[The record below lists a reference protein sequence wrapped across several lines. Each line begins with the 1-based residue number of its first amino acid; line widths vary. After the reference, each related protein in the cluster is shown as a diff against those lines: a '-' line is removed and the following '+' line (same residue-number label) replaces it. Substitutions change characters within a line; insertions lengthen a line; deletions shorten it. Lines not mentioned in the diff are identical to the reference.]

1 MNAAVQQIERVWSSY
16 QTAIFT
22 FLADT
27 TRNLVV
33 RAGAGSGKTTL
44 LVEIVKRLAG
54 LTIFLAFNKSIQ
66 LELESRGVFA
76 KTFHGLVYSAV
87 TRFYSNM
94 SRASVDANK
103 VRNLIRE
110 RYSDADQRTYGSFVA
125 KLVGLAK
132 NSGMGFL
139 MDDTEQN
146 WDALAAKH
154 DLEIEDAKGDH
165 ATALELARSMLI
177 TSNEVARTN
186 GLLDFDDLLFLA
198 VKEGI
203 KLPTFDNV
211 LVDEAQDTNAIQRAI
226 IRKIMHDNSR
236 LVAVGD
242 PSQGIYGFRG
252 ADSDA
257 MDLIKSEFDAEEL
270 PLTVSYRCATSI
282 VKYASQF
289 GVIEAAP
296 GAIEGSVTRMN
307 YAHDL
312 PIAGKA
318 GSKITR
324 AMQPQDLVICRLT
337 KPLVELAYDLM
348 MARKPAYM
356 MGREIGEG
364 LVNLI
369 KKQQAKGVLN
379 LIAKLDE
386 STSREIERAKA
397 KGDDA
402 KAERAED
409 RRDCIMFLIDTLPEN
424 ERTIPELIRIIENLF
439 KNKADAVVLA
449 TVHKAKGLESNRVFW
464 LNHDYVSKWARQ
476 PWQKQQEVNLRYVAA
491 TRAKSELVLIPSPQ
505 KGAS

>member
-1 MNAAVQQIERVWSSY
+1 MASPETKPEPNMEFSIY
-16 QTAIFT
+16 QNAIFT

-27 TRNLVV
+27 IRNLVV

-54 LTIFLAFNKSIQ
+54 RTIFLAFNKAIQ
-66 LELESRGVFA
+66 VELERRGVFA

-87 TRFYSNM
+87 TRFYSSM

-103 VRNLIRE
+103 VRNLVRE
-110 RYSDADQRTYGSFVA
+110 RYSDADQRTYGTFVV

-146 WDALAAKH
+146 WDNLAAKH
-154 DLEIEDAKGDH
+154 DLEIEDAKGNH
-165 ATALELARSMLI
+165 ATAIEMARAMLI
-177 TSNEVARTN
+177 TSNEAARTN

-203 KLPTFDNV
+203 TLPTYDNV

-226 IRKIMHDNSR
+226 IRKIMHDTSR

-257 MDLIKSEFDAEEL
+257 MDLIKSEFDADEL
-270 PLTVSYRCATSI
+270 PLTVSYRCATAI
-282 VKYASQF
+282 VKHASQY

-296 GAIEGSVTRMN
+296 GAVEGAVR
-307 YAHDL
+307 YVKRDEKY
-312 PIAGKA
+312 IDQ
-318 GSKITR
+318 
-324 AMQPQDLVICRLT
+324 MQAADLVVCRLT
-337 KPLVELAYDLM
+337 KPLIELAYGLM

-369 KKQQAKGVLN
+369 KKQQAKGILN

-386 STSREIERAKA
+386 STTREIERAKA

-424 ERTIPELIRIIENLF
+424 ERTIPELIRVIENLF
-439 KNKADAVVLA
+439 RNKADAVVLA

-464 LNHDYVSKWARQ
+464 MNYDYVSKWARQ

-491 TRAKSELVLIPSPQ
+491 TRAKSELVLIPSPP
-505 KGAS
+505 KGK

>member
-1 MNAAVQQIERVWSSY
+1 MEFSAY
-16 QTAIFT
+16 QNAIFA
-22 FLADT
+22 FLASTD
-27 TRNLVV
+27 RNLIV

-54 LTIFLAFNKSIQ
+54 RTIFLAFNKSIQ
-66 LELESRGVFA
+66 LELERRGVYA

-87 TRFYSNM
+87 TRFYSSV
-94 SRASVDANK
+94 SRAQVDANK
-103 VRNLIRE
+103 VRNMIRE
-110 RYSDADQRTYGSFVA
+110 RYSESEQRTYGSFVA

-146 WDALAAKH
+146 WDELAAKH
-154 DLEIEDAKGDH
+154 DLEIEDGKGSYREAIERARAMLVISNDAAAKQ
-165 ATALELARSMLI
+165 
-177 TSNEVARTN
+177 

-203 KLPTFDNV
+203 KLPTFDNI
-211 LVDEAQDTNAIQRAI
+211 LVDEAQDTNAIQRAVV
-226 IRKIMHDNSR
+226 RKIMHDSSR

-257 MDLIKSEFDAEEL
+257 MDLIKSEFDADEL
-270 PLTVSYRCATSI
+270 PLTVSYRCATAI

-296 GAIEGSVTRMN
+296 GAVDGEVKHLKRQDKYTDMME
-307 YAHDL
+307 
-312 PIAGKA
+312 AGN
-318 GSKITR
+318 
-324 AMQPQDLVICRLT
+324 LVVCRLT
-337 KPLVELAYDLM
+337 KPLIELAYGLM
-348 MARKPAYM
+348 MARKAAYM
-356 MGREIGEG
+356 MGKEIGEG

-369 KKQQAKGVLN
+369 KKQQAKGILN

-386 STSREIERAKA
+386 STTREVERAKA

-439 KNKADAVVLA
+439 RNKAEAVVLA
-449 TVHKAKGLESNRVFW
+449 TVHKAKGLESDRVFW

-491 TRAKSELVLIPSPQ
+491 TRAKRELILIPQPP
-505 KGAS
+505 KAN

>member
-1 MNAAVQQIERVWSSY
+1 MEFSIY
-16 QTAIFT
+16 QNNIFK
-22 FLADT
+22 FLAET
-27 TRNLVV
+27 VRNLVV
-33 RAGAGSGKTTL
+33 RAGAGSGKSTT
-44 LVEIVKRLAG
+44 LVEIVKRLG
-54 LTIFLAFNKSIQ
+54 GNTLLLAFGKDIAEA
-66 LELESRGVFA
+66 LKVRGVNA
-76 KTFHGLVYSAV
+76 RTFHSLTYQPV
-87 TRFYSNM
+87 TRFYSSM
-94 SRASVDANK
+94 SRAQVDSNK

-110 RYSDADQRTYGSFVA
+110 RYSDADQRTYGAFVF

-139 MDDTEQN
+139 VDDTEQN
-146 WDALAAKH
+146 WDDIAAKH
-154 DLEIEDAKGDH
+154 DLEIEDGKGSYRE
-165 ATALELARSMLI
+165 AIERSRAMLSI
-177 TSNEVARTN
+177 SNEAAKR

-198 VKEGI
+198 VKDGI
-203 KLPTFDNV
+203 TLPTFDNV

-226 IRKIMHDNSR
+226 LRKIMRPDSR

-242 PSQGIYGFRG
+242 PSQAIYGFRG

-270 PLTVSYRCATSI
+270 PLTVSYRCATNI

-296 GAIEGSVTRMN
+296 GAEEGVVTTVKRETK
-307 YAHDL
+307 HVDL
-312 PIAGKA
+312 MEA
-318 GSKITR
+318 R
-324 AMQPQDLVICRLT
+324 DLVLCRIT
-337 KPLVELAYDLM
+337 KPLIELAYDLM

-356 MGREIGEG
+356 MGRDIGEG

-369 KKQQAKGVLN
+369 KKQQAKGVDQ
-379 LIAKLDE
+379 LITKLDV
-386 STSREIERAKA
+386 STAREIERAKA

-409 RRDCIMFLIDTLPEN
+409 RRDCVMFLIGTLPEN

-449 TVHKAKGLESNRVFW
+449 TVHKTKGLEASRVFW

-476 PWQKQQEVNLRYVAA
+476 DWQKQQEKNLRYVAA
-491 TRAKSELVLIPSPQ
+491 TRAKSELVLIPSPP
-505 KGAS
+505 KTK

>member
-1 MNAAVQQIERVWSSY
+1 MEFSSY
-16 QTAIFT
+16 QNAIFT
-22 FLADT
+22 FLAEQSK
-27 TRNLVV
+27 NLVV

-44 LVEIVKRLAG
+44 LTEIVKRLPG
-54 LTIFLAFNKSIQ
+54 RTIFLAFNKAIQ
-66 LELESRGVFA
+66 VELERRGVFA
-76 KTFHGLVYSAV
+76 KTFHGLVYAPV
-87 TRFYSNM
+87 TRFYSTM
-94 SRASVDANK
+94 SRAQVDANK

-110 RYSDADQRTYGSFVA
+110 RYTDEEQRTYAAFVA

-146 WDALAAKH
+146 WDDLAAKH
-154 DLEIEDAKGDH
+154 DLEIEDGKGTHREAIDR
-165 ATALELARSMLI
+165 ARAMLEISNTTAR
-177 TSNEVARTN
+177 N

-203 KLPTFDNV
+203 KLPTFDNI

-226 IRKIMHDNSR
+226 LRKIMHDDSR

-257 MDLIKSEFDAEEL
+257 MDLIKSEFNAEEL
-270 PLTVSYRCATSI
+270 PLTVSYRCATAI

-296 GAIEGSVTRMN
+296 GAAEGKVIHLKRDEKRTDWMAAR
-307 YAHDL
+307 
-312 PIAGKA
+312 
-318 GSKITR
+318 
-324 AMQPQDLVICRLT
+324 DLVVCRLT
-337 KPLVELAYDLM
+337 APLVELAYELM

-369 KKQQAKGVLN
+369 KKQQAKGILN

-409 RRDCIMFLIDTLPEN
+409 RQNCILFLIDTLPEN
-424 ERTIPELIRIIENLF
+424 ERTIPELVRVIENLF
-439 KNKADAVVLA
+439 TNKLDAIVLA
-449 TVHKAKGLESNRVFW
+449 TVHKAKGLESERVIW
-464 LNHDYVSKWARQ
+464 LNHDFNSKWARQ
-476 PWQKQQEVNLRYVAA
+476 DWQKQQEKNLRYVAA
-491 TRAKSELVLIPSPQ
+491 TRAKSELVLIPSPP
-505 KGAS
+505 KTK

>member
-1 MNAAVQQIERVWSSY
+1 MEFSAY
-16 QTAIFT
+16 QNKIFA
-22 FLADT
+22 FLAET
-27 TRNLVV
+27 IRNLVV

-44 LVEIVKRLAG
+44 LIEIVKRLVG
-54 LTIFLAFNKSIQ
+54 RTIFLAFNKAIQ
-66 LELESRGVFA
+66 VELEKRGVFA

-87 TRFYSNM
+87 TRFYSSM
-94 SRASVDANK
+94 TRATVDANK
-103 VRNLIRE
+103 IRNMVRE
-110 RYSDADQRTYGSFVA
+110 RYSDDDQRTYGTFVV

-146 WDALAAKH
+146 WDELAAKH
-154 DLEIEDAKGDH
+154 DLEIEDGKGDRR
-165 ATALELARSMLI
+165 TALELASAMLI
-177 TSNEVARTN
+177 SSNEAARQQ

-198 VKEGI
+198 VKEGLT
-203 KLPTFDNV
+203 LPTYDNV

-226 IRKIMHDNSR
+226 LRKIMHPTSR

-296 GAIEGSVTRMN
+296 GAVDGEVRTLKRN
-307 YAHDL
+307 DKHVDL
-312 PIAGKA
+312 MEP
-318 GSKITR
+318 TN
-324 AMQPQDLVICRLT
+324 LVICRLT
-337 KPLVELAYDLM
+337 KPLIELAYDLM
-348 MARKPAYM
+348 MVRKPAYM

-369 KKQQAKGVLN
+369 KKQQAKGVDQLMV
-379 LIAKLDE
+379 KLDT

-409 RRDCIMFLIDTLPEN
+409 RRDCIMFLIGTIQEN
-424 ERTIPELIRIIENLF
+424 DRTIPGLIRIIEDLF
-439 KNKADAVVLA
+439 RNKADAVILA
-449 TVHKAKGLESNRVFW
+449 TVHKAKGLEADTVFW

-476 PWQKQQEVNLRYVAA
+476 PWQKQQEINLRYVAA
-491 TRAKSELVLIPSPQ
+491 TRAKSELVLIPSPPRS
-505 KGAS
+505 K

>member
-1 MNAAVQQIERVWSSY
+1 MEFSSY
-16 QTAIFT
+16 QNAIFT
-22 FLADT
+22 FLAEQK
-27 TRNLVV
+27 RNLVV

-54 LTIFLAFNKSIQ
+54 NTIFLAFNKSIAE
-66 LELESRGVFA
+66 ELKSRGVNA
-76 KTFHGLVYSAV
+76 RTFHSLVYSPV
-87 TRFYSNM
+87 TRYYSSM
-94 SRASVDANK
+94 SRANVDANK

-110 RYSDADQRTYGSFVA
+110 RYSDNDQRTYGAFVA

-132 NSGMGFL
+132 NSGIGIL
-139 MDDTEQN
+139 MDDTESN
-146 WDALAAKH
+146 WDELAAKH
-154 DLEIEDAKGDH
+154 DLEIEDGKGDH
-165 ATALELARSMLI
+165 GTALNLARSMLNI
-177 TSNEVARTN
+177 SNEAASN
-186 GLLDFDDLLFLA
+186 GLLDFDDLLYLA
-198 VKEGI
+198 VRDGI
-203 KLPTFDNV
+203 RLPTFDNV

-226 IRKIMHDNSR
+226 LRKIMHDDSR

-252 ADSDA
+252 ADHDA

-270 PLTVSYRCATSI
+270 PLTVSYRCATAI

-296 GAIEGSVTRMN
+296 GAADGKVTHLKRGEKRTDWM
-307 YAHDL
+307 A
-312 PIAGKA
+312 A
-318 GSKITR
+318 R
-324 AMQPQDLVICRLT
+324 DLVVCRLT
-337 KPLVELAYDLM
+337 APLVELAYELM

-369 KKQQAKGVLN
+369 RKQQAKGILN

-409 RRDCIMFLIDTLPEN
+409 RQNCILFLIDTLPEN

-439 KNKADAVVLA
+439 TNKADAIVLA
-449 TVHKAKGLESNRVFW
+449 TVHKAKGLEAERVIW
-464 LNHDYVSKWARQ
+464 LNHDFNSKWARQ
-476 PWQKQQEVNLRYVAA
+476 DWQKQQEKNLRYVAA
-491 TRAKSELVLIPSPQ
+491 TRAKLELVLIPSPV
-505 KGAS
+505 KTK

>member
-1 MNAAVQQIERVWSSY
+1 MEFSAY
-16 QTAIFT
+16 QNKIFT
-22 FLADT
+22 FLAET
-27 TRNLVV
+27 VRNLVV

-44 LVEIVKRLAG
+44 LIEIVKRLVG
-54 LTIFLAFNKSIQ
+54 RTIFLAFNKAIQ
-66 LELESRGVFA
+66 VELEKRGVFA
-76 KTFHGLVYSAV
+76 KTFHGLVYSVV
-87 TRFYSNM
+87 TRFYSSM
-94 SRASVDANK
+94 SRATVDANK
-103 VRNLIRE
+103 VRNLVRE
-110 RYSDADQRTYGSFVA
+110 RYTEDDQRTYGTFVV

-132 NSGMGFL
+132 NSGIGFL

-146 WDALAAKH
+146 WDDLAAKH

-165 ATALELARSMLI
+165 RTAIELARAMLT

-198 VKEGI
+198 VKEGLT
-203 KLPTFDNV
+203 LPTYDNI

-226 IRKIMHDNSR
+226 LRKIMHPTSR

-270 PLTVSYRCATSI
+270 PLTVSYRCATNI
-282 VKYASQF
+282 VRYASRF

-296 GAIEGSVTRMN
+296 GASEGAVITLRRSEKYV
-307 YAHDL
+307 DL
-312 PIAGKA
+312 MKSGN
-318 GSKITR
+318 
-324 AMQPQDLVICRLT
+324 LVICRLT
-337 KPLVELAYDLM
+337 KPLIELAYDLM

-369 KKQQAKGVLN
+369 KKQQAKGIDQ
-379 LIAKLDE
+379 LIKKLDE
-386 STSREIERAKA
+386 STAREVERAKA
-397 KGDDA
+397 KGDEA

-409 RRDCIMFLIDTLPEN
+409 RRDCILFLVNTLPEN

-439 KNKADAVVLA
+439 RNKADAVILA
-449 TVHKAKGLESNRVFW
+449 TVHKAKGLESYTVFW

-491 TRAKSELVLIPSPQ
+491 TRAKSELVLIPSPP
-505 KGAS
+505 KSK

>member
-1 MNAAVQQIERVWSSY
+1 MEFSAY
-16 QTAIFT
+16 QNAIFT
-22 FLADT
+22 FLSET
-27 TRNLVV
+27 IRNLVV

-44 LVEIVKRLAG
+44 LIEIVKRLIG
-54 LTIFLAFNKSIQ
+54 RTIFLAFNKAIQ
-66 LELESRGVFA
+66 VELERRGVFA
-76 KTFHGLVYSAV
+76 KTFHGLVYSVV
-87 TRFYSNM
+87 TRFYSSMTRATIDSNKIRNM
-94 SRASVDANK
+94 V
-103 VRNLIRE
+103 RE
-110 RYSDADQRTYGSFVA
+110 RYSDDDQRTYGTFVV

-132 NSGMGFL
+132 NSGMGVL

-146 WDALAAKH
+146 WDTLAVKH
-154 DLEIEDAKGDH
+154 DLEIEDAKGDYR
-165 ATALELARSMLI
+165 TALELARSMLI
-177 TSNEVARTN
+177 SSNEAARQQ

-198 VKEGI
+198 VKEGLT
-203 KLPTFDNV
+203 LPIYDNV

-226 IRKIMHDNSR
+226 LRKIMHSTSR

-257 MDLIKSEFDAEEL
+257 MDLIKSEFDADEL
-270 PLTVSYRCATSI
+270 PLTVSYRCATAI
-282 VKYASQF
+282 VEYASKF

-296 GAIEGSVTRMN
+296 GAIDGEVKSLKRDDKYV
-307 YAHDL
+307 DL
-312 PIAGKA
+312 
-318 GSKITR
+318 
-324 AMQPQDLVICRLT
+324 MQPTDLVICRLT
-337 KPLVELAYDLM
+337 KPLIQLAYDLM

-369 KKQQAKGVLN
+369 KKQQAKGILN

-386 STSREIERAKA
+386 STTREVERAKA
-397 KGDDA
+397 KNDEA

-439 KNKADAVVLA
+439 RNKADAVVLA
-449 TVHKAKGLESNRVFW
+449 TVHKAKGLEAARVFW

-491 TRAKSELVLIPSPQ
+491 TRAKSELFLIPSPP
-505 KGAS
+505 KTK

>member
-1 MNAAVQQIERVWSSY
+1 MEFSAY
-16 QTAIFT
+16 QNAIFA
-22 FLADT
+22 FLAST
-27 TRNLVV
+27 VRNLIV
-33 RAGAGSGKTTL
+33 RAGAGSGKTTML
-44 LVEIVKRLAG
+44 TEIVKRLAG
-54 LTIFLAFNKSIQ
+54 RTIFLAFGKDIQ
-66 LELESRGVFA
+66 LELERRGVFS
-76 KTFHGLVYSAV
+76 KTFHGLTYMPV
-87 TRFYSNM
+87 TRYFSSM
-94 SRASVDANK
+94 SRATVDGNK

-110 RYSDADQRTYGSFVA
+110 RYSEEEQRTYGTFVA

-146 WDALAAKH
+146 WDDLASKH
-154 DLEIEDAKGDH
+154 DLEIEDAKGDYRE
-165 ATALELARSMLI
+165 AIERARAMLH
-177 TSNEVARTN
+177 TSNEAAKQ

-203 KLPTFDNV
+203 KLPVFDNI

-226 IRKIMHDNSR
+226 LRKIMHENSR

-242 PSQGIYGFRG
+242 PSQAIYGFRG

-257 MDLIKSEFDAEEL
+257 MDLIKAEFDADEL
-270 PLTVSYRCATSI
+270 PLTVSYRCSKAV

-289 GVIEAAP
+289 GVIEEAP
-296 GAIEGSVTRMN
+296 GAVEGKVIN
-307 YAHDL
+307 L
-312 PIAGKA
+312 PRNEKR
-318 GSKITR
+318 TDW
-324 AMQPQDLVICRLT
+324 MQARDLVVCRLT
-337 KPLVELAYDLM
+337 KPLIELAYELM

-369 KKQQAKGVLN
+369 KKQQAKGILN
-379 LIAKLDE
+379 LIAKLEE

-439 KNKADAVVLA
+439 RNKADAVVLA
-449 TVHKAKGLESNRVFW
+449 TVHKAKGLEAERVIW
-464 LNHDYVSKWARQ
+464 LNYDFVSRWARQ
-476 PWQKQQEVNLRYVAA
+476 DWQKQQEKNLRYVAA
-491 TRAKSELVLIPSPQ
+491 TRAKIELILIPQPP
-505 KGAS
+505 KAK

>member
-1 MNAAVQQIERVWSSY
+1 MEFSAY
-16 QTAIFT
+16 QNKIFA
-22 FLADT
+22 FLAET
-27 TRNLVV
+27 IRNLVV

-44 LVEIVKRLAG
+44 LIEIVKHLTGR
-54 LTIFLAFNKSIQ
+54 TIFLAFNKAIQ
-66 LELESRGVFA
+66 VELEKRGVFA
-76 KTFHGLVYSAV
+76 KTFHGLVYGPV
-87 TRFYSNM
+87 IRFYSSM
-94 SRASVDANK
+94 TRATVDANK
-103 VRNLIRE
+103 IRNMVRE
-110 RYSDADQRTYGSFVA
+110 RYSDDDQRTYGTFVV

-146 WDALAAKH
+146 WDDLAAKH
-154 DLEIEDAKGDH
+154 DLEIEDGKGDH
-165 ATALELARSMLI
+165 RTAIELARSMLI

-203 KLPTFDNV
+203 TLPTFDNI
-211 LVDEAQDTNAIQRAI
+211 LLDESQDVNAIIIAL
-226 IRKIMHDNSR
+226 IRKIMHSGSR

-242 PSQGIYGFRG
+242 PSQSIYGFRG

-257 MDLIKSEFDAEEL
+257 MDKIKAEFDAEEL
-270 PLTVSYRCATSI
+270 PLTVSYRCATAI
-282 VKYASQF
+282 VEYASQF

-296 GAIEGSVTRMN
+296 GAADGYVRHLRRDDK
-307 YAHDL
+307 YVDL
-312 PIAGKA
+312 MKP
-318 GSKITR
+318 TN
-324 AMQPQDLVICRLT
+324 LVVCRLT
-337 KPLVELAYDLM
+337 KPLIQLAYDLM

-369 KKQQAKGVLN
+369 KKQQAKGILN

-386 STSREIERAKA
+386 STTREVERAKA

-409 RRDCIMFLIDTLPEN
+409 RRDCILFLIDTLPEN

-439 KNKADAVVLA
+439 RNKADAVILA
-449 TVHKAKGLESNRVFW
+449 TVHKAKGLESDTVFW
-464 LNHDYVSKWARQ
+464 LNYDYVSKWARQ
-476 PWQKQQEVNLRYVAA
+476 PWQKQQEKNLQYVAA
-491 TRAKSELVLIPSPQ
+491 TRAKSELVLIPSPP
-505 KGAS
+505 KSK